1 MNRGRKRL
9 FERTHRAAGLLGV
22 GLVLCVGF
30 AGTPCFGQTPPPET
44 KTFTLDQAVD
54 YALARYPAVRAA
66 LNRVTAAQAGV
77 GVAETAYLPSA
88 NTLWQTN
95 RGTRNNIF
103 GQLLPQSVIP
113 SMSGPVLGFTSGANV
128 WGSAGGMLV
137 SWEPLDLG
145 YRKASVAEA
154 RTGESQ
160 ASAQLRITR
169 LDVVLATV
177 ERFFALLQAEQVA
190 RAARADVARRETF
203 AKSVGVLVENQ
214 LRPGA
219 DASRAAAELAQA
231 QIRLI
236 RAATAESVSREA
248 LANLLGLDDVQ
259 IEAAPGP
266 LLDAPQ
272 GPALSAASPMENPFA
287 TAQRFRVEA
296 ARARDRA
303 LAKSYAPK
311 FNLQAA
317 LYGRGSG
324 AETDGTTPGGAN
336 GLGLQRM
343 NWDAGVQVTFPIL
356 QIFSI
361 RAQRKVEQANEQAE
375 KARYDQELQD
385 LSGEISQARINLEG
399 SQQIARTTPTEVS
412 SARDTEQQARARYE
426 AGLAAIVEVSEAQ
439 NILAQAEV
447 DDAIARLGVWH
458 GLAGVAAAQG
468 DLQPFLDQV
477 RGASH

>member
-1 MNRGRKRL
+1 MDRGRKRL
-9 FERTHRAAGLLGV
+9 FERAHRTAGLLCT
-22 GLVLCVGF
+22 GLVLC
-30 AGTPCFGQTPPPET
+30 AGLAGAPCSGQTPPPGT

-54 YALARYPAVRAA
+54 YALAHYPAVRAA
-66 LNRVTAAQAGV
+66 LSGVTAAQAGV

-128 WGSAGGMLV
+128 WSSAGGMLV
-137 SWEPLDLG
+137 AWEPLDFG

-169 LDVVLATV
+169 LDVALATV
-177 ERFFALLQAEQVA
+177 ERYFALLQAEQVA
-190 RAARADVARRETF
+190 RAARADVERRETF

-219 DASRAAAELAQA
+219 DASRAAADLAQA
-231 QIRLI
+231 QIRSI
-236 RAATAESVSREA
+236 RAATAESASREA
-248 LANLLGLDDVQ
+248 LANLLGLGDIR

-266 LLDAPQ
+266 LLGPPQ
-272 GPALSAASPMENPFA
+272 GAALSAASPAENPFA
-287 TAQRFRVEA
+287 IAQQFRIEA
-296 ARARDRA
+296 AQARDRA

-324 AETDGTTPGGAN
+324 AETDGTTLGGAN

-343 NWDAGVQVTFPIL
+343 NWDAGVQVTFPVL
-356 QIFSI
+356 QIFAI
-361 RAQRKVEQANEQAE
+361 REQRKVEQANAQAE
-375 KARYDQELQD
+375 RARYDQELQD
-385 LSGEISQARINLEG
+385 LSGEIAQARINLEG
-399 SQQIARTTPTEVS
+399 QQQIARTTPTEVS

-426 AGLAAIVEVSEAQ
+426 AGLATIVEVSEAQ
-439 NILAQAEV
+439 NILSQAEV

-468 DLQPFLDQV
+468 DLQPFLDLV
-477 RGASH
+477 RSAGH